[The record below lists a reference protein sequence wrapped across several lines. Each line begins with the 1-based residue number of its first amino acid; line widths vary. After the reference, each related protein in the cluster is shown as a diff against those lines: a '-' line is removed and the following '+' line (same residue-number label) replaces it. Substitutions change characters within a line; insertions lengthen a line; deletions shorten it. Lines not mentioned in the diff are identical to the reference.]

1 MTILDNHSLNPH
13 PSVATIGFFDG
24 VHLGHRHL
32 IQQVQAEAQSR
43 GMSSLVVTFA
53 EHPLKTIR
61 PGWIPQ
67 LLTTTEEKVSLL
79 SDTAIDSAALLC
91 FDKAMQMMSAEEFM
105 RDVLLNIYNVRVLL
119 IGYDHHFGHNREEG
133 FEDYVR
139 YGKEMGIEV
148 IQNTQFDLPSDISVS
163 DQTSASASTPS
174 LTPSST
180 LARTSLLSGDVAT
193 ANAILGYDYFLR
205 GKVVEGFQNGR
216 KLGYPTANLC
226 ADAEK
231 LIPAN
236 GVYLVKVSGNMTHS
250 EEKEIAH
257 YGMLNIGTRPTLDNG
272 DARSIEVNIFD
283 FDQNI
288 YEQEITLQFLRFIR
302 HERKFND
309 LARLQAQLA
318 EDESVCRSIIN
329 TML

>member
-32 IQQVQAEAQSR
+32 IQQVQAEAQRR

-79 SDTAIDSAALLC
+79 SDTGIDSAALLS

-148 IQNTQFDLPSDISVS
+148 IQNNQFNLSESIAVAK
-163 DQTSASASTPS
+163 QASEQLSEPPTAS

-236 GVYLVKVSGNMTHS
+236 GVYLVKVSGNMPHG

-309 LARLQAQLA
+309 LARLQSQLA
-318 EDESVCRSIIN
+318 EDESVCRSMI
-329 TML
+329 